1 MYVRR
6 LRPPFV
12 RLDLNVA
19 RISAM
24 NQREKV
30 LGMGNLYIELGL
42 PVPMDILVE
51 AERLGLSLHDF
62 DQPTINLTEEGDADN
77 D

>member
-1 MYVRR
+1 
-6 LRPPFV
+6 
-12 RLDLNVA
+12 
-19 RISAM
+19 M